1 MGMLPRDGV
10 KMTKGQIKAWGWGLL
25 AGLGLWGM
33 GMPQAIAIP
42 GQPLALAEVWI
53 RNHPTLR
60 PRPQERFIINRS
72 ETPARRF
79 RFRASV
85 VPVTGL
91 GTPFPALGIIRTEEI
106 TFTDVTATGVTTTQL
121 EESLRVIYDVALYND
136 FRRSRSLLRYDTAQ
150 FPVGD
155 LRTRS
160 RIRGELRQGE
170 RFGYWLEVEGPPL
183 GIANRGTIAVFLL
196 EDLETLQASLQ
207 RTYGDPQ

>member
-1 MGMLPRDGV
+1 MVRDN
-10 KMTKGQIKAWGWGLL
+10 IRRWGWAIL
-25 AGLGLWGM
+25 AGLGIWGL
-33 GMPQAIAIP
+33 GIPGAIAIP
-42 GQPLALAEVWI
+42 GQPLALAETWI

-60 PRPQERFIINRS
+60 PRPQERFVVNRS

-106 TFTDVTATGVTTTQL
+106 TFTDATATGVTATQL
-121 EESLRVIYDVALYND
+121 EESLRVIYDVAIYND

-150 FPVGD
+150 FPAGD
-155 LRTRS
+155 VRTRS

-170 RFGYWLEVEGPPL
+170 QFGYWLELTGPPL
-183 GIANRGTIAVFLL
+183 GTANRGTLAVFLL
-196 EDLETLQASLQ
+196 EDVETLQASLQ
-207 RTYGDPQ
+207 RIYGDPLSPE